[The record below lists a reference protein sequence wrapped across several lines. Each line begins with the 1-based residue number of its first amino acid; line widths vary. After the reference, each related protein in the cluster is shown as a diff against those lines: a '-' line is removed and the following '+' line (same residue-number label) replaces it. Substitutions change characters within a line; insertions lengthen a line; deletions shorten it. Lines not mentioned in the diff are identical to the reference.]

1 MYINVSPITWTR
13 ETYSDPS
20 SKRSFMRTR
29 TVRDQGNFLY
39 IDGNASFSCRD
50 SSSLTYCLRIE
61 LNIYAHRL
69 FGPLPE
75 TATYVCHWEFDVGR
89 ITGEIKPSFLLGTTN
104 FAQTFAYD
112 MIDEDNAVPSEIAPA
127 ADPDVTFVKATVKQV
142 DIYLMNE
149 NSAARVSLDQGVAI
163 ECDNLVNEKY
173 NQRVCVQ
180 MPTFVATTLA
190 NQDHHM
196 RGLGTA
202 QVICPI

>member
-1 MYINVSPITWTR
+1 
-13 ETYSDPS
+13 
-20 SKRSFMRTR
+20 
-29 TVRDQGNFLY
+29 
-39 IDGNASFSCRD
+39 
-50 SSSLTYCLRIE
+50 
-61 LNIYAHRL
+61 
-69 FGPLPE
+69 
-75 TATYVCHWEFDVGR
+75 
-89 ITGEIKPSFLLGTTN
+89 
-104 FAQTFAYD
+104 